1 MQKFEFMGILRSC
14 KDSLKSYLHRQ
25 FKKTN
30 NRRMF
35 EKTVLSFEVE
45 NFETIRQK
53 LNKTEQ
59 KRDDVQEMIVPQN

>member
-1 MQKFEFMGILRSC
+1 MQKFDFMGILRSC

-30 NRRMF
+30 NRRTV
-35 EKTVLSFEVE
+35 EKNVLSFEDE

-53 LNKTEQ
+53 LNKTQ
-59 KRDDVQEMIVPQN
+59 LKREDVQEMIVQQS